1 LPRTVACVLARAVTH
16 ALVGLD
22 PRKVEV
28 EAHVRELAAPAFAIV
43 GLADRAC
50 QEAKERVASAIRSAE
65 LRWPQGRIV
74 VNLAPAELRKEGSG
88 FDVPI
93 ALAVLAASHQIPHA
107 RLAEHASIGELALDG
122 RIRRVGGVLAVA
134 EGARR
139 VGLGELLCPSDAC
152 REAALAGVEPIPVRH
167 LADAARYLRGE
178 LELEPYVPANGAAAR
193 PASVDL
199 ADVRGQERARRALE
213 LAAAGGH
220 NLLLGGP
227 PGTGKTMLAR
237 RLPSILPPL
246 GDEDAL
252 EVTRIHSVA
261 GLLDPDHP
269 LIDEPPF
276 RAPHHSASTAAIV
289 GGGPRLRPGE
299 ASLAHRG
306 VLLLDELAEFQRPAL
321 EALRQPLEDGVISVA
336 RAAGNVRFPA
346 LFQLVGTMNL
356 CACGARGDPNV
367 QCTCSAQRLA
377 RYRDKLS
384 RALLDRFDLVVAM
397 PRPRAVELAAAPG
410 EASEPVRERVRSAR
424 DRLRTDAPRRS
435 GEADAM
441 LTRAV
446 ERLGLS
452 GRGRA
457 RVARV
462 ARTIAALAGTDVV
475 EPEHVAEALSYRTP
489 GELT

>member
-1 LPRTVACVLARAVTH
+1 V
-16 ALVGLD
+16 
-22 PRKVEV
+22 
-28 EAHVRELAAPAFAIV
+28 I
-43 GLADRAC
+43 
-50 QEAKERVASAIRSAE
+50 
-65 LRWPQGRIV
+65 
-74 VNLAPAELRKEGSG
+74 VNLAPAELRKEGSA
-88 FDVPI
+88 FDLPI
-93 ALAVLAASHQIPHA
+93 ALAVLAASGQIPHG
-107 RLAEHASIGELALDG
+107 RLAEHASVGELALDG
-122 RIRRVGGVLAVA
+122 RIRPVGGVLAVA

-139 VGLGELLCPSDAC
+139 AGLSELLCPSDAC
-152 REAALAGVEPIPVRH
+152 DEAALAGVEPIPVRH

-178 LELEPYVPANGAAAR
+178 LELEPHVPANGATTA
-193 PASVDL
+193 PPSLDL

-237 RLPSILPPL
+237 RLPGILPPL
-246 GDEDAL
+246 AEHEAL

-269 LIDEPPF
+269 LVSHPPF

-306 VLLLDELAEFQRPAL
+306 VLVLDELAEFQRPAL
-321 EALRQPLEDGVISVA
+321 EALRQPLEDGIISVA
-336 RAAGNVRFPA
+336 RAAGNVQFPA
-346 LFQLVGTMNL
+346 RFQLVGTMNL
-356 CACGARGDPNV
+356 CPCGARGDPNV

-384 RALLDRFDLVVAM
+384 RALLDRFDLVVTV
-397 PRPRAVELAAAPG
+397 PRPRATELGGGPSEASAFVRDRVLAA
-410 EASEPVRERVRSAR
+410 RER
-424 DRLRTDAPRRS
+424 LCHPPRRTKD
-435 GEADAM
+435 ADAL

-446 ERLGLS
+446 ERLPLS

-462 ARTIAALAGTDVV
+462 AQTIAALAASDDVL
-475 EPEHVAEALSYRTP
+475 PEHVAEALSYRSP
-489 GELT
+489 AELAA